1 MTGICDADL
10 AFLQPGKKVLL
21 KSFQGSVS
29 APVDTLPAA
38 NYWQLVGR
46 KATVVQVDFEPGRG
60 QRALIAFADDVKSL
74 KLTGENNSLWVALAD
89 LKFVCRY

>member
-1 MTGICDADL
+1 MVGICDADL

-29 APVDTLPAA
+29 APADILPSR
-38 NYWQLVGR
+38 NYWQLIGR
-46 KATVVQVDFEPGRG
+46 KATVVKVDIERDGGQQV
-60 QRALIAFADDVKSL
+60 LVAFADDIKSL
-74 KLTGENNSLWVALAD
+74 RLTAESNSLWVLLTD